1 MHNAVTDESIAELV
15 DAFYIKV
22 RDDRL
27 LGPVFASAIGNAWG
41 PHLEKM
47 NRFWSS
53 VLLDSRVYKGNPMAI
68 HQQLPG
74 LTRDHFER
82 WLQLWRATAPT
93 ICSSELASLFIR
105 KAEMIGGNLLRAVQ
119 RISEAAIEQ
128 HDACKF
134 AGFPGRYGQ
143 TIANNDIVS

>member
-1 MHNAVTDESIAELV
+1 MHNTVTNESIAELV
-15 DAFYIKV
+15 NAFYMKV

-27 LGPVFASAIGNAWG
+27 LGPVFAGAIGNAWG

-47 NRFWSS
+47 NGFWSS

-68 HQQLPG
+68 HEQLPS

-82 WLQLWRATAPT
+82 WLQLWRETAPT

-105 KAEMIGGNLLRAVQ
+105 KAEMIGGNLLRAVRQ
-119 RISEAAIEQ
+119 TSEAVTDTA
-128 HDACKF
+128 
-134 AGFPGRYGQ
+134 
-143 TIANNDIVS
+143 